1 MKKILITQSNYI
13 PWKGYFDAI
22 NMADEMI
29 LFDDMQ
35 YTKRD
40 WRNRN
45 MIKTAQGPQW
55 LSIPVEVK
63 GKYFQKICDTV
74 ISDKDWAKNH
84 WKSISLNYS
93 KSDCFKE
100 FKDEFEDLFL
110 SFHETHLSKI
120 NFRFI
125 SSINKILGIKTKIS
139 WSSEYELLDGKTE
152 RLVSI
157 CKILGATEYLTG
169 PAAKNYTDEK
179 LFMRENIKIT
189 YLNYDHYPEYNQLY
203 PPFTHAVSIIDLIFN
218 EGKNAKHFMKSF
230 SSENILI

>member
-45 MIKTAQGPQW
+45 MIKTAQGSQW

-84 WKSISLNYS
+84 WKTISLNYS
-93 KSDCFKE
+93 KSCYFKDFKE
-100 FKDEFEDLFL
+100 VFEDLFL
-110 SFHETHLSKI
+110 SCNETHLSKI
-120 NFRFI
+120 NFGFI
-125 SSINKILGIKTKIS
+125 NAINKILDIKTKIS

-152 RLVSI
+152 RLVSL
-157 CKILGATEYLTG
+157 CKTVGATEYLTG
-169 PAAKNYTDEK
+169 PAAKNYLDEN
-179 LFMRENIKIT
+179 LFLQENIKIT
-189 YLNYDHYPEYNQLY
+189 YLNYGDYPEYNQLY
-203 PPFTHAVSIIDLIFN
+203 PPFTHTVSVIDLILN
-218 EGKNAKHFMKSF
+218 EGNKAKIFMKSF
-230 SSENILI
+230 LPTNTLN

>member
-1 MKKILITQSNYI
+1 MKKVLITQSNYI

-63 GKYFQKICDTV
+63 GKYFQKIRDTV
-74 ISDKDWAKNH
+74 ISEKEWAKNH
-84 WKSISLNYS
+84 WKTILLNYS
-93 KSDCFKE
+93 KSRFFKE
-100 FKDEFEDLFL
+100 YKDLFEDLFL
-110 SFHETHLSKI
+110 SCNETYLSEI

-125 SSINKILGIKTKIS
+125 SAINKILGITTKIS
-139 WSSEYELLDGKTE
+139 WSSEYELLEGRTQ
-152 RLVSI
+152 RLVSL
-157 CKILGATEYLTG
+157 CKNLGATEYLTG
-169 PAAKNYTDEK
+169 PAAKNYMDET
-179 LFMRENIKIT
+179 LFFNENIKIT
-189 YLNYDHYPEYNQLY
+189 YLNYENYPEYNQLF
-203 PPFTHAVSIIDLIFN
+203 PPFTHAVSAIDLIFN
-218 EGKNAKHFMKSF
+218 EGKNATQFMKSF
-230 SSENILI
+230 ATANTFN